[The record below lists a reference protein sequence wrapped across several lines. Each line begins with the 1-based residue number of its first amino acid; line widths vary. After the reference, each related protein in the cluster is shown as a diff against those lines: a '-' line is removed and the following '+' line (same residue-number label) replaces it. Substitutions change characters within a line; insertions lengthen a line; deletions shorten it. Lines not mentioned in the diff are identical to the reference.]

1 MELKSITCRQKII
14 EQVWAVEDFYRSI
27 GDDKEFENVGLSFKR
42 YFLRIKLL
50 FEKAEEGYNALNE
63 NDRVE
68 VLDALVDMFYVRVG
82 TLLEFYKGSIQKV
95 TEIIFF
101 NEDIDIQVIFNSLE
115 YFGLTDVFDSAF
127 KEVHRSNMSKL
138 DKNGK
143 PIFREDGKLL
153 KGPNFSKPDL
163 KSILENYEK

>member
-14 EQVWAVEDFYRSI
+14 EQVGSVDEFYKSI
-27 GDDKEFENVGLSFKR
+27 GDDKEFKNAGLLFER

-50 FEKAEEGYNALNE
+50 FEETKEGYNALNE

-68 VLDALVDMFYVRVG
+68 VLDALIDMFYVRVG
-82 TLLEFYKGSIQKV
+82 TLLEFYKGSIEKV
-95 TEIIFF
+95 AEIIFF
-101 NEDIDIQVIFNSLE
+101 NEDVDIQVIFNSLE

-127 KEVHRSNMSKL
+127 KEVHRSNLSKL
-138 DKNGK
+138 DENGK

>member
-1 MELKSITCRQKII
+1 MEFERIIDKDKII

-27 GDDKEFENVGLSFKR
+27 GDNKEFKNVGLLFER

-50 FEKAEEGYNALNE
+50 FEEAEEGYNALNA

-138 DKNGK
+138 DENGK